1 MRHSLTYG
9 QTRFNPLLLPTNWI
23 VTKDILMT
31 LMIWASIT
39 LGNFSCNM
47 SRNFVATQVARY
59 ENWDVRP
66 VAQSNIYCF
75 FALSGSR
82 IPKLCAQDWHIN
94 NTSWKKLRYNFR
106 DDVLQQRSTTE
117 HFVAALQEAL
127 HRVELTSTF
136 RNDCGN
142 KKIARNVC
150 GRT

>member
-1 MRHSLTYG
+1 M
-9 QTRFNPLLLPTNWI
+9 
-23 VTKDILMT
+23 
-31 LMIWASIT
+31 
-39 LGNFSCNM
+39 
-47 SRNFVATQVARY
+47 
-59 ENWDVRP
+59 RP

-82 IPKLCAQDWHIN
+82 VKNCAQDWHSN

-117 HFVAALQEAL
+117 QFVAALQEAL
-127 HRVELTSTF
+127 HRVELISTF